1 MSTIIKHNVVET
13 DTWSN
18 GDVVITKI
26 QRYSQISFDAAGEV
40 EQWGNV
46 VEDDY
51 VSNNQDLLDEILEDE
66 DGEFIWPESL
76 EDRGFEST
84 HYSLEAA

>member
-1 MSTIIKHNVVET
+1 MTVIKHNVVET

-18 GDVVITKI
+18 GDVTITKI
-26 QRYSQISFDAAGEV
+26 QRYSQITFDATGEV

-51 VSNNQDLLDEILEDE
+51 VSNNQDLLDEILEDS
-66 DGEFIWPESL
+66 DGEFVWPETL
-76 EDRGFEST
+76 EDQGFENT